1 MAIHPGGSQLNIANG
16 IREFAHATPHSVA
29 IIDGDRTLTFGAIN
43 ERASRL
49 ASGLLKA
56 GLKKGDTVALL
67 LGNRFEY
74 PEIAAGLAMAGLV
87 LIPLNPRQVA
97 NEIAFVLEHA
107 SIQAIIVDSA
117 LAGNLPTVDYQKLS
131 LLSKEMK

>member
-16 IREFAHATPHSVA
+16 IREFAHATPRTIAV
-29 IIDGDRTLTFGAIN
+29 IDGDRTLTFGAIN

-67 LGNRFEY
+67 LGNRHT
-74 PEIAAGLAMAGLV
+74 
-87 LIPLNPRQVA
+87 NS
-97 NEIAFVLEHA
+97 VLEVCRPLDMTA
-107 SIQAIIVDSA
+107 SSTRPVAF
-117 LAGNLPTVDYQKLS
+117 T
-131 LLSKEMK
+131 